1 MKRFLT
7 PFFLT
12 FVFVSI
18 ATADEKTIGNKTA
31 HITKVSDPAVRPAE
45 SLLAHDSIVFLQFD
59 GFDRNRQAYDK
70 TVLAKAMKEDLGPL
84 VDYIVK
90 AIVNAVGPDIVAE
103 KLLDGTAPMDLV
115 HLQKAAKQL
124 PLFLN
129 YLNGHGVMLGLE
141 VVPGNLVPD
150 VQVTLVFPNAGK
162 DSFRKAI
169 LGSVRLWAIHADS
182 KITQSKISG
191 RDVTQFP
198 IGGGTKIRCW
208 QEGPH
213 MVCTIGTM
221 EIQRTLDLAKG
232 DQQKTLLANPRLKQL
247 KDFQAYKTY
256 ARGFVDIHRALAVTR
271 AAVPPAGK
279 VIDDTGAAGLDQLSF
294 HLGYEEQYQR
304 STFALSTLKREGVLK
319 LLAATSPVKWEQLP
333 ALPPDATSVLAG
345 RVDLSKALETVIETI
360 ENVIQV
366 IEPTQLESFRSDV
379 KNFYSIYGIDLR
391 RDLLDSLGPT
401 TLIYTSPG
409 EGPFI
414 LGMAA
419 VFEAKDPKKLNGI
432 LQKLMQNLKNINDS
446 QVSVSRSMF
455 RGVPIYSL
463 KVKED
468 FFPFTPA
475 VAVYD
480 GWLVVGMFPQTI
492 QGFILRQ
499 KGKIA
504 NLKPSPLLQ
513 KTMKKHGID
522 VGGIIVGFSQS
533 DPRHIVK
540 QVGAIAPIVGT
551 LLRSNVKALKDFD
564 VGLIPNSQSLTEKLS
579 PNVGLIVDDG
589 RSLRVESYSTVSVP
603 IVLTGLDAYFLVLLV
618 SGFGFFFQF
627 M

>member
-1 MKRFLT
+1 MKRFLV
-7 PFFLT
+7 PFLLA

-18 ATADEKTIGNKTA
+18 TTADDETA
-31 HITKVSDPAVRPAE
+31 GITKVSDPAVRPPE

-84 VDYIVK
+84 VVYIVK
-90 AIVNAVGPDIVAE
+90 AIVNTLGPDIVVE
-103 KLLDGTAPMDLV
+103 KLLDGTAPMDLI

-141 VVPGNLVPD
+141 VVPGKLIPD
-150 VQVTLVFPNAGK
+150 VQATLVFPNAGTE
-162 DSFRKAI
+162 SFRKAI

-191 RDVTQFP
+191 RDITQFS

-208 QEGPH
+208 QEGSH

-221 EIQRTLDLAKG
+221 EIKRTLDLAKG
-232 DQQKTLLANPRLKQL
+232 DQQKTLTANPRLKQL
-247 KDFQAYKTY
+247 NDFQAYKTY

-271 AAVPPAGK
+271 TAVPPAGK

-304 STFALSTLKREGVLK
+304 STFALSTLKREGLLK

-345 RVDLSKALETVIETI
+345 RVDLNKALETVIETI
-360 ENVIQV
+360 EDVIKV
-366 IEPTQLESFRSDV
+366 IEPTELESFRSGV
-379 KNFYSIYGIDLR
+379 KIFNNIYGIDLR

-401 TLIYTSPG
+401 TLIYTSLG

-419 VFEAKDPKKLNGI
+419 VFEAKDPNKLDVI
-432 LQKLMQNLKNINDS
+432 LQKLVQNLKNINGS
-446 QVSVSRSMF
+446 QVRVSRSMF

-463 KVKED
+463 KVKGD
-468 FFPFTPA
+468 FIPFTPS

-480 GWLVVGMFPQTI
+480 GWLVVGLFPQTV
-492 QGFILRQ
+492 QGFVMRQ
-499 KGKIA
+499 KGKISS
-504 NLKPSPLLQ
+504 LKPSALLQ
-513 KTMKKHGID
+513 RTMKKHGAD
-522 VGGIIVGFSQS
+522 AGGKIVGFSQS

-540 QVGAIAPIVGT
+540 QVVSIAPLIGS
-551 LLRSNVKALKDFD
+551 LMRSNVKSLKDFD
-564 VGLIPNSQSLTEKLS
+564 IGLIPNAQSLTEKLS

-589 RSLRVESYSTVSVP
+589 RSLRVESYATLSIP
-603 IVLTGLDAYFLVLLV
+603 LIATGGDAYILLLFS
-618 SGFGFFFQF
+618 SGILGFFF
-627 M
+627 